1 MPLMMMN
8 IVLTAVGIALIVALV
23 REQLKDSLALRLIFF
38 SYFLVVMQYN
48 FDRIH
53 QYTGLLI
60 AAGICFILWTR
71 KAIPTAEEDIA
82 S

>member
-1 MPLMMMN
+1 MFYMN
-8 IVLTAVGIALIVALV
+8 IFLSAVGVALIVALL
-23 REQLKDSLALRLIFF
+23 REQLKDSLSMRLIFF
-38 SYFLVVMQYN
+38 CYFLVAMQYN

-71 KAIPTAEEDIA
+71 KALPAAEEDIA